1 MMEKDAVQP
10 ETQEPS
16 ARDGR
21 GRQPKMIA
29 ITLPNMHMSDLAL
42 ALALQGKRMKQT
54 GEDVTRERIFSEA
67 LQCYSKALSAQ
78 E

>member
-1 MMEKDAVQP
+1 MEKEAVQP
-10 ETQEPS
+10 ETQEP
-16 ARDGR
+16 AVRDGR
-21 GRQPKMIA
+21 GRQPKIIA
-29 ITLPNMHMSDLAL
+29 ITLPNMPMSDLAL

-67 LQCYSKALSAQ
+67 LQHYAKALSGQ